1 MRKIPV
7 LQGICCPR
15 IPYVI
20 IDRQRVETTAL
31 LFAALAD
38 PNRLGILKLL
48 VDVQGEVCVCDIADH
63 FTLGQSTISHHLKI
77 LREAHLVVT
86 CKRGKWV
93 YYSVEMQRMEE
104 AKTLMTSMFAP
115 PGISTQQLQITA
127 TSVPSGSS

>member
-1 MRKIPV
+1 MSKIPV
-7 LQGICCPR
+7 LQGACCPR

-20 IDRQRVETTAL
+20 IDHQRVEATAL
-31 LFAALAD
+31 LFSALAD

-48 VDVQGEVCVCDIADH
+48 IDVQGEVCVCDIADH

-93 YYSVEMQRMEE
+93 HYSVEMQRMEE
-104 AKTLMTSMFAP
+104 VKTLMASMFAP
-115 PGISTQQLQITA
+115 PGTSTPQHQITA
-127 TSVPSGSS
+127 TPVPSSSP